1 MKTRNIRLWNTRT
14 AKSVTTENE
23 NENEDE
29 NEDEDERFANK
40 SKISVVKGKSKKS

>member
-23 NENEDE
+23 NEGEGEDEDE
-29 NEDEDERFANK
+29 NEDERFANK
-40 SKISVVKGKSKKS
+40 SKIEN